1 MRETS
6 AFSPAG
12 ISSFFEIVDRRPNGR
27 PFKDLSYAGARG
39 GGFVISRG
47 VLTHVRLKRVD
58 RSRISVRINNRAA
71 SHAKTTIAAVAR
83 LLQISGEKYEAIIEH
98 DVDVPIGAGYG
109 ASAAGSLSAALAFSE
124 AADLGLSVNEVGRV
138 VHGAEI
144 ANGTGLGTVGPILT
158 GGFILTR
165 KSGGPGIAVIDRLP
179 VSQRLKVISACLGP
193 ISTKKVL
200 QSKDLRRKVNAL
212 GRETFRSIVTDL
224 RPENFMR
231 ASKKFAYG
239 LGLMSP
245 QTAQLI
251 ELMETAGAIGATQNM
266 LGQAVHAIADE
277 DVARRILLAVKR
289 RFPKAQAFLSSLDF
303 AGARLL

>member
-193 ISTKKVL
+193 ISTKKAL
-200 QSKDLRRKVNAL
+200 RSKDLRRKVNAL

-224 RPENFMR
+224 RPDNFMR

>member
-12 ISSFFEIVDRRPNGR
+12 ISSFFEIVDRRPDGR

-193 ISTKKVL
+193 ISTKKAL
-200 QSKDLRRKVNAL
+200 RSKDLRRKVNAL

-224 RPENFMR
+224 RPDNFMR

>member
-12 ISSFFEIVDRRPNGR
+12 ISSFFEIVDRRPDGR

-193 ISTKKVL
+193 ISTKKAL
-200 QSKDLRRKVNAL
+200 RSKDLRRKVNAL

-289 RFPKAQAFLSSLDF
+289 RFPKAQACLSSLDF

>member
-12 ISSFFEIVDRRPNGR
+12 ISSFFEILDRRPDGR
-27 PFKDLSYAGARG
+27 PFKDLSCAGARG

-47 VLTHVRLKRVD
+47 VLTRVRLKRAKK
-58 RSRISVRINNRAA
+58 SRVSVRINGRAA
-71 SHAKTTIAAVAR
+71 NHARTTISAVMR
-83 LLQISGEKYEAIIEH
+83 LLQISGERYGVAVEH
-98 DVDVPIGAGYG
+98 HVEVPIGAGYG
-109 ASAAGSLSAALAFSE
+109 ASAAGSLSAALAFSDC
-124 AADLGLSVNEVGRV
+124 ADLGMSVNEVGQI
-138 VHGAEI
+138 VHEAEI
-144 ANGTGLGTVGPILT
+144 VNGTGLGTVAPILT
-158 GGFILTR
+158 GGFILTK

-179 VSQRLKVISACLGP
+179 ISQRLRVVSACLGP

-200 QSKDLRRKVNAL
+200 RSEDLRRKVNAL

-224 RPENFMR
+224 RPINFMR

-277 DVARRILLAVKR
+277 DVARRVLLAVKR

>member
-12 ISSFFEIVDRRPNGR
+12 ISSFFEIVDRRPDGR

-193 ISTKKVL
+193 ISTKKAL
-200 QSKDLRRKVNAL
+200 RSKDLRRKVNAL

>member
-1 MRETS
+1 MHETS

-12 ISSFFEIVDRRPNGR
+12 ISSFFEILDRRPDGR
-27 PFKDLSYAGARG
+27 PFKDLSHAGARG
-39 GGFVISRG
+39 GGFVVSRG
-47 VLTHVRLKRVD
+47 VLTRVRLKHAS
-58 RSRISVRINNRAA
+58 RSHISVRINNRAA
-71 SHAKTTIAAVAR
+71 DYAKTTISALSK
-83 LLQISGEKYEAIIEH
+83 LLQASGEKYEVTVEH
-98 DVDVPIGAGYG
+98 HVEVPVGAGYG

-144 ANGTGLGTVGPILT
+144 TSGTGLGTVGPILT

-179 VSQRLKVISACLGP
+179 VSQGLKVVSACIGP
-193 ISTKKVL
+193 ISTKEAL
-200 QSKDLRRKVNAL
+200 RSNDLRRKVNAL
-212 GRETFRSIVTDL
+212 GSEAFRSIVKDL
-224 RPENFMR
+224 RPDNFMR
-231 ASKKFAYG
+231 ASKEFAYG

-251 ELMETAGAIGATQNM
+251 EVMETAGAIGATQNM
-266 LGQAVHAIADE
+266 LGQATHAIAYE
-277 DVARRILLAVKR
+277 DVARDILQAVKR
-289 RFPKAQAFLSSLDF
+289 RFPKTQAFLCSLDF

>member
-12 ISSFFEIVDRRPNGR
+12 ISSFFEIVDRRPDGR

-179 VSQRLKVISACLGP
+179 VSQRLRVISACLGP
-193 ISTKKVL
+193 ISTKKAL
-200 QSKDLRRKVNAL
+200 RSKDLRRKVNAL
-212 GRETFRSIVTDL
+212 GREAFRSIVTDL
-224 RPENFMR
+224 RPDNFMR

-277 DVARRILLAVKR
+277 DVARRILLAVKS